1 MKKSSFEC
9 LKTLAS
15 LENCI
20 ECVQN
25 DIKEMA
31 MYLPD
36 EAETLRLGA
45 KERAEHLR
53 YWFDNVIS
61 GYNE

>member
-1 MKKSSFEC
+1 MKKTSFEL

-20 ECVQN
+20 DCVQ
-25 DIKEMA
+25 DDVEKMA
-31 MYLPD
+31 KYLP
-36 EAETLRLGA
+36 EEEETLRKGA

-53 YWFDNVIS
+53 YWFDHVIS
-61 GYNE
+61 DYNE